1 MQASL
6 GARDAR
12 DKHACAST
20 NLATVSQVSSPSPL
34 GEKAA
39 IARLSTIRH
48 IAGIISIVAGVLIF
62 AALVTQITDQISVGR
77 FEPTEY
83 FAFFTIQTAM
93 INIVVLLAGG
103 VMALHLERDT
113 RLYTA
118 IRASIFSY
126 AIVTGVVYNL
136 LLRDVPNDDGYV
148 GPVWP
153 NESLHVWIP
162 IYIALDWLLTP
173 GRVRI
178 AWSTLWLAVS
188 YPLIWV
194 GVTMVRGA
202 LTGWYPY
209 PFLEP
214 DGPNGIVGVVAYVVG
229 IAAFIVVLAALAV
242 VINRVHTRGVRGVG
256 HGRRNTGEI
265 PVVRSDFR

>member
-1 MQASL
+1 MLRKNHASE
-6 GARDAR
+6 
-12 DKHACAST
+12 C
-20 NLATVSQVSSPSPL
+20 NFLATVDQVTVTSPL

-39 IARLSTIRH
+39 TARLSTLRH
-48 IAGIISIVAGVLIF
+48 IAGIISIVAGLIVL
-62 AALVTQITDQISVGR
+62 AALITQITDQLAAGR

-83 FAFFTIQTAM
+83 FAYFTIQTAM
-93 INIVVLLAGG
+93 INIVVMIAGG
-103 VMALHLERDT
+103 IMALRLERDT

-118 IRASIFSY
+118 IRASVFSY

-136 LLRDVPNDDGYV
+136 LLRDIPNDDGYV

-178 AWSTLWLAVS
+178 AWSALWLAVS

-194 GVTMVRGA
+194 GVTMVRGEV
-202 LTGWYPY
+202 TGWYPY

-214 DGPNGIVGVVAYVVG
+214 DGPNGVLGVVTYVVG

-242 VINRVHTRGVRGVG
+242 VINRVHTRGVRGVS

-265 PVVRSDFR
+265 RVVPRDLR

>member
-1 MQASL
+1 M
-6 GARDAR
+6 
-12 DKHACAST
+12 T
-20 NLATVSQVSSPSPL
+20 SPL

-39 IARLSTIRH
+39 AARLSTLRH
-48 IAGIISIVAGVLIF
+48 IAGIISIVAGLIVL
-62 AALVTQITDQISVGR
+62 AALITQITDQISVGR

-83 FAFFTIQTAM
+83 FAYFTIQTAM
-93 INIVVLLAGG
+93 INIVVMLAGG
-103 VMALHLERDT
+103 VMALRLERDT

-118 IRASIFSY
+118 IRASVFAY
-126 AIVTGVVYNL
+126 ALVTAIVYNV
-136 LLRDVPNDDGYV
+136 LLRDIPNDDGYV

-178 AWSTLWLAVS
+178 AWTTLWLAVS

-194 GVTMVRGA
+194 GVTMLRGA
-202 LTGWYPY
+202 ATGWYPY

-214 DGPNGIVGVVAYVVG
+214 EGPNGVVGVITYVVA

-256 HGRRNTGEI
+256 QGRRQTGPI
-265 PVVRSDFR
+265 PVVRADLR

>member
-1 MQASL
+1 MLCKIHAYARRFLASVA
-6 GARDAR
+6 GV
-12 DKHACAST
+12 T
-20 NLATVSQVSSPSPL
+20 ATSPL

-39 IARLSTIRH
+39 AARLATLRH
-48 IAGIISIVAGVLIF
+48 IAGIISIVAGLIVLV
-62 AALVTQITDQISVGR
+62 ALITQITDQISVGR

-93 INIVVLLAGG
+93 INIVVMIAGG
-103 VMALHLERDT
+103 IMAFRLERDT

-136 LLRDVPNDDGYV
+136 LLRDIPNDDGYV

-178 AWSTLWLAVS
+178 AWSALWLAVS
-188 YPLIWV
+188 YPLAWV
-194 GVTMVRGA
+194 GVTMLRGA
-202 LTGWYPY
+202 ATGWYPY

-214 DGPNGIVGVVAYVVG
+214 DGPNGVVGVVAYVVA
-229 IAAFIVVLAALAV
+229 IAAFIIVLAALAV

-256 HGRRNTGEI
+256 QGRRQTGPI
-265 PVVRSDFR
+265 PVVRADLR

>member
-1 MQASL
+1 MTAS
-6 GARDAR
+6 
-12 DKHACAST
+12 
-20 NLATVSQVSSPSPL
+20 SPL

-39 IARLSTIRH
+39 VARLSTLRH
-48 IAGIISIVAGVLIF
+48 IAGVISIVAGLIVLV
-62 AALVTQITDQISVGR
+62 ALITQITDQISVGR
-77 FEPTEY
+77 FEPDQY
-83 FAFFTIQTAM
+83 FAYFTIQTAM
-93 INIVVLLAGG
+93 INIVVMIAGG
-103 VMALHLERDT
+103 IMAFQLERDT

-126 AIVTGVVYNL
+126 ALVTAIVYNV
-136 LLRDVPNDDGYV
+136 LLRDIPNDDGYV

-188 YPLIWV
+188 YPLLWV
-194 GVTMVRGA
+194 GVTMLRGA
-202 LTGWYPY
+202 ATGWYPY

-214 DGPNGIVGVVAYVVG
+214 EGPNGVVGVVIYVVA
-229 IAAFIVVLAALAV
+229 IASFIIVLAALAV

-256 HGRRNTGEI
+256 HGRRSTGPI
-265 PVVRSDFR
+265 AVVRADLR

>member
-1 MQASL
+1 M
-6 GARDAR
+6 
-12 DKHACAST
+12 
-20 NLATVSQVSSPSPL
+20 SSPSSL

-39 IARLSTIRH
+39 TARLSTLRH
-48 IAGIISIVAGVLIF
+48 IAGVISIVAGLVVLL
-62 AALVTQITDQISVGR
+62 ALITQITDQVSVGR
-77 FEPTEY
+77 FEPTQY

-93 INIVVLLAGG
+93 INIVVMIAGG
-103 VMALHLERDT
+103 IMAFQLERDT
-113 RLYTA
+113 QLYTA

-126 AIVTGVVYNL
+126 ALVTAAVYNL
-136 LLRDVPNDDGYV
+136 LLRDIPNDDGYV

-188 YPLIWV
+188 FPLIWV
-194 GVTMVRGA
+194 GVTLLRGA
-202 LTGWYPY
+202 ATGWYPY

-214 DGPNGIVGVVAYVVG
+214 DGPNGVLGVVVYVVA
-229 IAAFIVVLAALAV
+229 IAVFIVALAAVAV
-242 VINRVHTRGVRGVG
+242 AINRLHTRGVRGVG
-256 HGRRNTGEI
+256 EGRRQTGPI
-265 PVVRSDFR
+265 AVVRADLR

>member
-1 MQASL
+1 M
-6 GARDAR
+6 
-12 DKHACAST
+12 T
-20 NLATVSQVSSPSPL
+20 SSSPL

-39 IARLSTIRH
+39 AARLSTLRH
-48 IAGIISIVAGVLIF
+48 IAGIISIVAGLIVL
-62 AALVTQITDQISVGR
+62 AALITQITDQVSVGR

-83 FAFFTIQTAM
+83 FAYFTIQTAM
-93 INIVVLLAGG
+93 INIVVMIAGG
-103 VMALHLERDT
+103 IMALNLERDT
-113 RLYTA
+113 PLYTA
-118 IRASIFSY
+118 IRASVFSY

-136 LLRDVPNDDGYV
+136 LLRDIPTDDGYV

-188 YPLIWV
+188 YPLAWV
-194 GVTMVRGA
+194 GVTMLRGGA
-202 LTGWYPY
+202 TGWYPY

-214 DGPNGIVGVVAYVVG
+214 EGPNGVVGVVTYVVA

-242 VINRVHTRGVRGVG
+242 VINRVHTRGVRGVSQ
-256 HGRRNTGEI
+256 GRRQTGPI
-265 PVVRSDFR
+265 PVVRADLR

>member
-1 MQASL
+1 
-6 GARDAR
+6 
-12 DKHACAST
+12 
-20 NLATVSQVSSPSPL
+20 VSSPSSL

-39 IARLSTIRH
+39 TARLSTLRH
-48 IAGIISIVAGVLIF
+48 IAGVISIVAGLVVLL
-62 AALVTQITDQISVGR
+62 ALITQITDQVSVGR
-77 FEPTEY
+77 FEPTQY

-93 INIVVLLAGG
+93 INIVVMIAGG
-103 VMALHLERDT
+103 IMAFQLERDT
-113 RLYTA
+113 QLYTA

-126 AIVTGVVYNL
+126 ALVTAAVYNL
-136 LLRDVPNDDGYV
+136 LLRDIPNDDGYV

-188 YPLIWV
+188 FPLIWV
-194 GVTMVRGA
+194 GVTLLRGA
-202 LTGWYPY
+202 ATGWYPY

-214 DGPNGIVGVVAYVVG
+214 DGPNGVLGVVVYVVA
-229 IAAFIVVLAALAV
+229 IAVFIVALAAVAV
-242 VINRVHTRGVRGVG
+242 AINRLHTRGVRGVG
-256 HGRRNTGEI
+256 EGRRQTGPI
-265 PVVRSDFR
+265 AVVRADLR